1 MTRAERRDRRER
13 AIKRHVEQIRTFSGD
28 YMGMPF
34 FVPGRFAKI
43 SLFRMCSC
51 EMCSAGQRAE
61 HKQER
66 QAVRRQLRRDPES
79 A

>member
-28 YMGMPF
+28 YMDMPF

-51 EMCSAGQRAE
+51 PMCSDRRDR
-61 HKQER
+61 KRER
-66 QAVRRQLRRDPES
+66 QAAHRQLRRDPES